1 MAPAEP
7 AEPWD
12 YCRSAVVAHCAWP
25 DAFLESGKTHVA
37 VLGVFVGGHGLK
49 RFGRLQKLMWLLR
62 APGALNYC
70 TGWAWLKCVLGGCEK
85 AGGWLGPLELWVAV
99 GLLSWCTG
107 HGLNAFWEAVKTY
120 VAVWGPWSLGL
131 QICCPG
137 ALGIGLNAFWES
149 GKTHVAV
156 LGPFVPWTGWAW
168 LKCVLEAVKNA
179 GWPFGACGARGALGL
194 L

>member
-1 MAPAEP
+1 MARCFLGVWENACGCLGAFCGWAWLKAFWEAAE
-7 AEPWD
+7 
-12 YCRSAVVAHCAWP
+12 
-25 DAFLESGKTHVA
+25 THVA
-37 VLGVFVGGHGLK
+37 VEGPWSLELLHWVGM
-49 RFGRLQKLMWLLR
+49 F
-62 APGALNYC
+62 
-70 TGWAWLKCVLGGCEK
+70 KCVLGGCEK
-85 AGGWLGPLELWVAV
+85 AGGWLGPLEPWVAV

-131 QICCPG
+131 QVCCPG